1 MPSTRYLNIPPNI
14 VSAHSWVHHTK
25 CVSWV
30 KMGDAKEEDLGFRVV
45 VVWML
50 QALLVK
56 RA

>member
-1 MPSTRYLNIPPNI
+1 MNAHYWVLITRR
-14 VSAHSWVHHTK
+14 
-25 CVSWV
+25 VSWV